1 MSPRRR
7 SRRRVRR
14 QLRRQWLFRIQCA
27 GPLTP
32 TPPNGFIPMPD
43 GWTMEAGKAYEFLS
57 ARLQGEPEQRWYRE
71 IAPEEKS

>member
-7 SRRRVRR
+7 SRRRARR
-14 QLRRQWLFRIQCA
+14 QLRRQRVFRIQYA
-27 GPLTP
+27 GPLTI

-43 GWTMEAGKAYEFLS
+43 GWTMEAGKTYEFMS
-57 ARLQGEPEQRWYRE
+57 AHLQVEPQHRWYRE

>member
-1 MSPRRR
+1 MSPCRR

-14 QLRRQWLFRIQCA
+14 QLRRQRAFRIQYA
-27 GPLTP
+27 EPLTL

-43 GWTMEAGKAYEFLS
+43 GWTMEAGKTYEFLS